1 MTQSEETRR
10 RITQSTG
17 SEFNLDILE
26 SAMEKSVTRTRF
38 RGFDNAQE
46 EVGLAVRSI
55 LESNSNIQM
64 EQIIWNRT
72 INNYLKNMQQRE

>member
-1 MTQSEETRR
+1 M
-10 RITQSTG
+10 QSTG
-17 SEFNLDILE
+17 TEFNLDILE
-26 SAMEKSVTRTRF
+26 SAMEKSVSRTRF

-72 INNYLKNMQQRE
+72 INNYLKDMQQRE

>member
-1 MTQSEETRR
+1 
-10 RITQSTG
+10 
-17 SEFNLDILE
+17 
-26 SAMEKSVTRTRF
+26 MEKSVTRTRF

-72 INNYLKNMQQRE
+72 INNYLKNMQQRQ